1 MIRFSYQLSDVCIF
15 CCLLFFKQKTAYE
28 LRISDWSS
36 DVCSSDLA
44 FAIVGYTREGF
55 VIQNSWGDHWGRG
68 GFAVLPYADWLDN
81 AMDCW
86 VVQLGVVTA
95 EHDAVS
101 HATSLRVD
109 AKTGRAVISSDPT
122 LGDHEISP
130 FVVALENEG
139 RLSERG
145 RFRTD
150 REDRKST
157 RMNSRH

>member
-1 MIRFSYQLSDVCIF
+1 MSVVVYYLMVLVFYLCF
-15 CCLLFFKQKTAYE
+15 FFFFKQKTAYE
-28 LRISDWSS
+28 MRISDWSS
-36 DVCSSDLA
+36 DVCSSDLLPVIAHARGARDQGHA
-44 FAIVGYTREGF
+44 FAIVGYTRVGF

-122 LGDHEISP
+122 LRSEEPTSELQSLMRISYAV
-130 FVVALENEG
+130 F
-139 RLSERG
+139 
-145 RFRTD
+145 
-150 REDRKST
+150 
-157 RMNSRH
+157 